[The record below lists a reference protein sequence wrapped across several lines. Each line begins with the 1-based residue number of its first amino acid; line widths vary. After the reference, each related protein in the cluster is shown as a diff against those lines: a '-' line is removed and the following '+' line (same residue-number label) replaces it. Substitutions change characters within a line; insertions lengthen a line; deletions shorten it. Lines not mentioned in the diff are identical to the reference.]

1 MKWIIFGI
9 AIVIGFVFLK
19 LWLLRSQKKET
30 GKQLFDMA
38 LNSIFWGFLIW
49 KGSLLLL
56 ETKLVIE
63 SPMSL
68 VYFTGGT
75 RGLILGILGALIF
88 FVLKARKLKIAN
100 LMILQSIVVFT
111 FTVLS
116 GTFLMNLFLY
126 EDKPKINTT
135 GTKIAEIAEIG
146 LQEGNKAPDFQ
157 LKTLN
162 GNDVKLSDL
171 QGTKVIL
178 NFWATWCPPCK
189 AEIPHMQ
196 DFYESRNKTE
206 VEILAVNLTASEKN
220 LGNIKEFVRDRN
232 VTFPV
237 LLDQDGDVGDQ
248 FRALTIP
255 TSYLIDS
262 NGIVRKKIIGP
273 MDKEMMNQLIE
284 NVP

>member
-9 AIVIGFVFLK
+9 AIVIGFVLLK

-30 GKQLFDMA
+30 GKQVFDMA

-56 ETKLVIE
+56 EPKLVIE

-75 RGLILGILGALIF
+75 RGFILGLLGALIY

-100 LMILQSIVVFT
+100 LMILQSIGVFT

-116 GTFLMNLFLY
+116 GTFVINLFLH

-135 GTKIAEIAEIG
+135 GTKTAEIG

-157 LKTLN
+157 LKKLN
-162 GNDVKLSDL
+162 GIDVKLSDL

-196 DFYESRNKTE
+196 DFYESRNQTE
-206 VEILAVNLTASEKN
+206 VEILAVNLTTSEKN
-220 LGNIKEFVRDRN
+220 LENIKGFLSERKI
-232 VTFPV
+232 TFPV
-237 LLDQDGDVGDQ
+237 LLDQEGNVGDQ
-248 FRALTIP
+248 YRGMTIP

-262 NGIVRKKIIGP
+262 KGIVRKKIIGP

-284 NVP
+284 NME

>member
-19 LWLLRSQKKET
+19 LWLLRSQKRES

-38 LNSIFWGFLIW
+38 LNSVFWGFLIW

-56 ETKLVIE
+56 DPKLMIE

-75 RGLILGILGALIF
+75 KGLILGILGTLIY

-100 LMILQSIVVFT
+100 LIILQSIVVFV
-111 FTVLS
+111 FAALS
-116 GTFLMNLFLY
+116 GSFLMNLFFN
-126 EDKPKINTT
+126 EDKPKVNTAGIKT
-135 GTKIAEIAEIG
+135 AEVG

-162 GNDVKLSDL
+162 GTDVKLSDL
-171 QGTKVIL
+171 QGKKVIL

-206 VEILAVNLTASEKN
+206 VEILAVNLTPSEKN
-220 LGNIKEFVRDRN
+220 QGNIKEFVRDRN

-237 LLDQDGDVGDQ
+237 LLDQDGEVGDQ